1 MAMTVIGQWAVWLV
15 LVFALAALMN
25 KKPVETAA
33 PAAFFVILLLYLGG
47 LLGNLLIGMGLVW
60 LCAGAGAVY
69 LAVSWASP
77 AGPDGSGNK
86 KRLARRWGWALGGF
100 ALIGVWLL
108 CLAWGRRLSA
118 WDDLSHWGLA
128 VKNMITLDKH
138 HCVLPSTTTFRGY
151 PPASSL
157 FEYFFARFAGQ
168 QWEAA
173 AVFGLDVLMT
183 SCLLPA
189 LRCASR
195 RQWWKTLL
203 LGGAL
208 LAFPVVFYERVYTIV
223 YVDMLL
229 ALLTAYLIFT
239 ALHTDRLD
247 QGDLISLCLGAGTL
261 TLVKETG
268 LAMLGFALAVI
279 LVVWLTRD
287 GRPKNRA
294 AWMRLL
300 AVPVAMLLF
309 GLLLRQSWVMYRTL
323 YGSPDA
329 WVMPDI
335 SPEEGWVDLLEELGD
350 ADSPYTQCLHNF
362 CKLLFGSKRY
372 YLWGAGIGTVYFYWG
387 KRSGR
392 KKPAIAAAV
401 ALWVG
406 FGIYAAS
413 LLYLY
418 LYSGFGADPNLP
430 SMERYLYTYL
440 AMGWFSGAM
449 LLANLSLAAPTPR
462 NKKKNAGPPVFL
474 AVCFAA
480 SALLLRDPYYVRALV
495 PPFCFGATQRFNAD
509 RAFSQPA
516 TGLEEALDMDPNSD
530 RVCLVLGQ
538 GVSQWSGDYDRLALA
553 LEFAPIDSWTTG
565 GYDNARQWASAL
577 AGSSYLY
584 LCRAPE
590 NFTATAGSL
599 FDGPILEDTLY
610 RVEHT
615 DGDVRLTLAQP

>member
-1 MAMTVIGQWAVWLV
+1 
-15 LVFALAALMN
+15 
-25 KKPVETAA
+25 
-33 PAAFFVILLLYLGG
+33 
-47 LLGNLLIGMGLVW
+47 
-60 LCAGAGAVY
+60 
-69 LAVSWASP
+69 
-77 AGPDGSGNK
+77 
-86 KRLARRWGWALGGF
+86 
-100 ALIGVWLL
+100 
-108 CLAWGRRLSA
+108 
-118 WDDLSHWGLA
+118 
-128 VKNMITLDKH
+128 
-138 HCVLPSTTTFRGY
+138 
-151 PPASSL
+151 
-157 FEYFFARFAGQ
+157 
-168 QWEAA
+168 
-173 AVFGLDVLMT
+173 
-183 SCLLPA
+183 
-189 LRCASR
+189 
-195 RQWWKTLL
+195 
-203 LGGAL
+203 
-208 LAFPVVFYERVYTIV
+208 
-223 YVDMLL
+223 
-229 ALLTAYLIFT
+229 
-239 ALHTDRLD
+239 
-247 QGDLISLCLGAGTL
+247 
-261 TLVKETG
+261 
-268 LAMLGFALAVI
+268 
-279 LVVWLTRD
+279 
-287 GRPKNRA
+287 
-294 AWMRLL
+294 
-300 AVPVAMLLF
+300 MLLF

-335 SPEEGWVDLLEELGD
+335 SPEEGWADLLEELGD

-440 AMGWFSGAM
+440 AAGWFSGAM

-495 PPFCFGATQRFNAD
+495 LPFCFDATQRFNAD

-516 TGLEEALDMDPNSD
+516 TGLEAALDMDPNSD

-538 GVSQWSGDYDRLALA
+538 GVSEWSGDYDRLALA

-577 AGSSYLY
+577 AGSTYLY